1 MSKQAILLNAGKG
14 SRLLPLTS
22 ERPKCLIEFRGK
34 AILDHQIE
42 ALLPLDL
49 DEIIIVTGYRGE
61 MVTDHIAK
69 NADKYDTK
77 VRTIANPDWAE
88 SSSIASVMAA
98 REFLNSHYMVM
109 NGDTVYDAEI
119 LAQAAASPKQGTSLL
134 VEPLTEN
141 VEDDMLVKVRDGSVI
156 AVAKTLSPEVATHRS
171 LGVIFG
177 RSDGGAYRRMLD
189 AVMACSN
196 GHLQYHHEII
206 NRLAGLQTV
215 HAIETNGGTW
225 QEIDRPEDLAD

>member
-1 MSKQAILLNAGKG
+1 MSKRAIILNAGKG

-34 AILDHQIE
+34 TILDHQIE

-49 DEIIIVTGYRGE
+49 DEIVIVTGYRGE
-61 MVTDHIAK
+61 MITDHVK
-69 NADKYDTK
+69 PYGEK
-77 VRTIANPDWAE
+77 VRTVANPDWAE

-109 NGDTVYDAEI
+109 NGDTVYDSGI
-119 LAQAAASPKQGTSLL
+119 LARAAADAKQGTSLL
-134 VEPLTEN
+134 VEPVAEN
-141 VEDDMLVKVRDGSVI
+141 IEDDMLVKVRDDTVM

-177 RSDGGAYRRMLD
+177 RNDGGAYRRMLD
-189 AVMACSN
+189 DVMACGN

-215 HAIETNGGTW
+215 HAVVAGDGIW
-225 QEIDRPEDLAD
+225 QEIDRPEDLVE

>member
-1 MSKQAILLNAGKG
+1 MTERAIILNAGKG

-61 MVTDHIAK
+61 MITDHIANNVSRYGEK
-69 NADKYDTK
+69 I
-77 VRTIANPDWAE
+77 RTIANPDWAE

-98 REFLNSHYMVM
+98 RDYLSSNYMVM
-109 NGDTVYDAEI
+109 NGDTVYDAAI
-119 LAQAAASPKQGTSLL
+119 LKKAAGMAKPGTSLL
-134 VEPLTEN
+134 VEPLAEN
-141 VEDDMLVKVRDGSVI
+141 TEDDMLVKVQDGRVM
-156 AVAKTLSPEVATHRS
+156 AAAKTLSREAATHRS

-189 AVMACSN
+189 EVMACSN

-206 NRLAGLQTV
+206 NRLAGLQKV
-215 HAIETNGGTW
+215 HAIESHSGTW
-225 QEIDRPEDLAD
+225 QEIDRPEDLVE

>member
-1 MSKQAILLNAGKG
+1 MTERAIILNAGKG

-49 DEIIIVTGYRGE
+49 DEIIIVTGYRGG
-61 MVTDHIAK
+61 MITDHVAK
-69 NADKYDTK
+69 NAARFGEK

-98 REFLNSHYMVM
+98 RAYLNSNYMVM

-119 LAQAAASPKQGTSLL
+119 LAQAAGMAKQGTSLL
-134 VEPLTEN
+134 VEPLAEN
-141 VEDDMLVKVRDGSVI
+141 IEDDMLVKAHNGTVT
-156 AVAKTLSPEVATHRS
+156 AVAKTLAQEAATHRS

-189 AVMACSN
+189 DVMACGN

-206 NRLAGLQTV
+206 NRLAGLQEI
-215 HAIETNGGTW
+215 HAIESNGGTW
-225 QEIDRPEDLAD
+225 QEIDRPEDLVG

>member
-98 REFLNSHYMVM
+98 REFLNSH
-109 NGDTVYDAEI
+109 
-119 LAQAAASPKQGTSLL
+119 
-134 VEPLTEN
+134 
-141 VEDDMLVKVRDGSVI
+141 
-156 AVAKTLSPEVATHRS
+156 HRS
-171 LGVIFG
+171 EEHT
-177 RSDGGAYRRMLD
+177 SE
-189 AVMACSN
+189 
-196 GHLQYHHEII
+196 LQSRE
-206 NRLAGLQTV
+206 NLVCRLL
-215 HAIETNGGTW
+215 
-225 QEIDRPEDLAD
+225 